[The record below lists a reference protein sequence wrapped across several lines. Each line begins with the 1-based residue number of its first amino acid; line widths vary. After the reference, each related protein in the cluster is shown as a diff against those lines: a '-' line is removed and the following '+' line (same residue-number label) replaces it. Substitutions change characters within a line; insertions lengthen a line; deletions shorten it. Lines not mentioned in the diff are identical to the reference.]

1 MSRKPY
7 YTFKRP
13 DGNESIGVVVS
24 IRSNGERIVHDL
36 FDIPHMEIV
45 KDVPMSDMTMVDW
58 LDDDSLKWVYEQY
71 QKLVQESKDNKETKL
86 SS

>member
-1 MSRKPY
+1 MRRKPY

-13 DGNESIGVVVS
+13 DGNESIGVVVG
-24 IRSNGERIVHDL
+24 IRSNGERILHDL

-45 KDVPMSDMTMVDW
+45 KDVPLSDMTMVDW
-58 LDDDSLKWVYEQY
+58 LDDDALKWVYEQY
-71 QKLVQESKDNKETKL
+71 KRLTRDSKDNTEAKT